1 MGSWNELFMDE
12 KNIKRAPEVEVYRF
26 TVSLEKLF
34 TERPLRI
41 WDLCCGGGRHTVAM
55 ARLGHEVYASD
66 NAPNA
71 IDLTRQWLAKMNL
84 QAEVQHADMT
94 VCPWPKVTFHGVI
107 SWDALYHNTLD
118 NIRRAIEQ
126 IHARLVPGGL
136 FMATL
141 KSTKAD
147 LYGEGEEIEPDT
159 FICPRRWGEE
169 DVPHHHFDESGIRD
183 LFKKWEL
190 VSLAEQVITYAERG
204 EDFLENNP
212 FPYTTWGVLARK
224 GRA

>member
-84 QAEVQHADMT
+84 QAEVQLADMT

-147 LYGEGEEIEPDT
+147 LYGEGDEIEPDT

-169 DVPHHHFDESGIRD
+169 DVPHHYFDESGIRD

-204 EDFLENNP
+204 EDFLEDNP
-212 FPYTTWGVLARK
+212 FPYTTWGVLTRK